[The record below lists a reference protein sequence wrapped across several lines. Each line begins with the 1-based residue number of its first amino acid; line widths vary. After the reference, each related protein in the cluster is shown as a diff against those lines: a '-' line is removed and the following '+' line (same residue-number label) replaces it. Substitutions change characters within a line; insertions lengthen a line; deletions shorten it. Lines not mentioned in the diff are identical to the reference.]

1 MDKLVEY
8 VTKKYPTRF
17 KDLKIEIAEEEN
29 FFKVWAKD
37 KSPLFLSKDVLN
49 NVE

>member
-8 VTKKYPTRF
+8 VKKKYPTRF
-17 KDLKIEIAEEEN
+17 NNKTVEIIEEEN
-29 FFKVWAKD
+29 FFKVFAKD
-37 KSPLFLSKDVLN
+37 KSPVFLSKDILK